1 MKLLLIRH
9 GESEAD
15 ILRVCEGRADFPL
28 TERGER
34 QARAMAGYVAA
45 HYELSAIYCSTL
57 TRARQT
63 AQKLSEAT
71 GVPLTPDERLM
82 EFNNGLRAGLP
93 YAEAYEK
100 YPNVPDLPP
109 HCSVYEQESVYEFRF
124 RTKCMLSELL
134 CSADDDQTIAAVAH
148 GGTINAML
156 RAFTEIPDCADIGF
170 STGDTGIHE
179 LHIDN
184 GKRRVV
190 MLNYTDHTA
199 GI

>member
-15 ILRVCEGRADFPL
+15 ILNVCEGRADFSL

-34 QARAMAGYVAA
+34 QAQAMAEYVAA
-45 HYELSAIYCSTL
+45 HYKLSAIYCSTL
-57 TRARQT
+57 KRARQT
-63 AQKLSEAT
+63 AQRLSDAT

-93 YAEAYEK
+93 YDEANEK

-109 HCSVYEQESVYEFRF
+109 HRSVYEQESMYEFRF

-134 CSADDDQTIAAVAH
+134 CSADGDQTIAAVAH
-148 GGTINAML
+148 GGTINML
-156 RAFTEIPDCADIGF
+156 LHAFMNIPECADVGF
-170 STGDTGIHE
+170 ATGDTGIHE
-179 LHIDN
+179 LLVTD
-184 GKRRVV
+184 GKRRVA
-190 MLNYTDHTA
+190 MLNFTGHTA